1 MKTIFLFSGKAQSGK
16 DYVSN
21 KLKESLESKGF
32 KVKKLAFADLLKD
45 YLSTLLNISVEELE
59 RMKLEEKPFTANGL
73 SIRQLMQ
80 RMGTELFREKID
92 DMYWVRQTGKIIGTT
107 DYDYYIISDRRFPNE
122 FNVINYACENDKRN
136 TYSIVTVRMLNN
148 DVIESSNHISE
159 NLLDSVDSDITIDNT
174 NHSYIFNEKDFL
186 KRGQEY
192 AFDLRWVN
200 VL

>member
-159 NLLDSVDSDITIDNT
+159 NLLDSADSDITIDNT

-186 KRGQEY
+186 KKGQEY

>member
-59 RMKLEEKPFTANGL
+59 RMKLEEKPFTSNGL

-80 RMGTELFREKID
+80 RMGTELFRKKID
-92 DMYWVRQTGKIIGTT
+92 DVYWVRQTGKIIGTT
-107 DYDYYIISDRRFPNE
+107 DYDYYIISDHRFPNE
-122 FNVINYACENDKRN
+122 YNVIDYACENDRIN
-136 TYSIVTVRMLNN
+136 EYSIITVRMLNN
-148 DVIESSNHISE
+148 NVIKSSNHISE

-174 NHSYIFNEKDFL
+174 NHCYVFNEEDFL
-186 KRGQEY
+186 RSKESK
-192 AFDLRWVN
+192 
-200 VL
+200 